1 MRSHQQTQSQAL
13 LGALKQ
19 QQPAG
24 KGEFVTL
31 NDMAI
36 QVKAIADIIIY
47 VWLFF
52 LGMSLLI
59 GKNLNQLGFTFRT
72 LPGLWMPPM
81 TESINRTSRIFDNA
95 ETFLL
100 LGGLLLLRGT
110 RDLLIVTVLA
120 ILIDC
125 LNGLLFPKLART
137 SSSDNILFSYLGF
150 LLLRGYFEPGIIA
163 ILVTILVGCLCS
175 RMLWGMIPT
184 TGDSSWKAHLVSFVG
199 GVLIA
204 RGLDAI
210 AQWLPVS
217 QLW

>member
-1 MRSHQQTQSQAL
+1 
-13 LGALKQ
+13 
-19 QQPAG
+19 
-24 KGEFVTL
+24 VTL
-31 NDMAI
+31 NEVAAQI
-36 QVKAIADIIIY
+36 KAIADMIIY

-52 LGMSLLI
+52 LAVSLVI

-81 TESINRTSRIFDNA
+81 SESINRTSRLFVNA

-110 RDLLIVTVLA
+110 RDLLIVTLLA
-120 ILIDC
+120 ILVDC
-125 LNGLLFPKLART
+125 VNGLLFPKAVKT
-137 SSSDNILFSYLGF
+137 FESDNILFSYLGF

-175 RMLWGMIPT
+175 RMLWGMIPMS
-184 TGDSSWKAHLVSFVG
+184 GDTRWKAHLISFVG
-199 GVLIA
+199 GALIA
-204 RGLDAI
+204 RFLDAI
-210 AQWLPVS
+210 AGWLPTS